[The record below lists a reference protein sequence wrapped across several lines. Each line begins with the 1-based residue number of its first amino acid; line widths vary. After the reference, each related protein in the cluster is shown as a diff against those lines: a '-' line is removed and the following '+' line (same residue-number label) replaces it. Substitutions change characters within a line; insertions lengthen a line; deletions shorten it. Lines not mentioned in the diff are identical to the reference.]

1 MRLQKTKNPGHEP
14 GLHMKNLNR
23 LHQILCLA
31 SSVAALLAYGIV
43 AELSVFENTLHLDN
57 TTPSAH

>member
-1 MRLQKTKNPGHEP
+1 
-14 GLHMKNLNR
+14 MKNLNR

-43 AELSVFENTLHLDN
+43 AELSVFENTLHHYLPYLFVLQN
-57 TTPSAH
+57 SQN